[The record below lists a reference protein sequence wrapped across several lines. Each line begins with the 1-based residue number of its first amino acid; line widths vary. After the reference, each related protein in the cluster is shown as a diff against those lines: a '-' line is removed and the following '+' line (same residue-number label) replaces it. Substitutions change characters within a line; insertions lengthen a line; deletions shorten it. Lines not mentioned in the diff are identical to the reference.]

1 VRITLK
7 LTVCFLLLLS
17 SANIFA
23 QDNSELTDKSDIKAI
38 LNELNDEDKIDLIV
52 GAGSS
57 LELFNYKTMKKD
69 SLMYPH
75 KLTLEEGY
83 LYVPP
88 YQEIQAFYRTL
99 VRNGET
105 PFTALYES
113 NVVAMEILAKDQ

>member
-1 VRITLK
+1 MRITLK

>member
-7 LTVCFLLLLS
+7 LTICFLLLLS
-17 SANIFA
+17 SASIFA
-23 QDNSELTDKSDIKAI
+23 QESAEITDKSGIKAL

-57 LELFNYKTMKKD
+57 LELFNYKTMKKE

-88 YQEIQAFYRTL
+88 YQEIQALYRTL
-99 VRNGET
+99 VRDGET
-105 PFTALYES
+105 PFSALYES
-113 NVVAMEILAKDQ
+113 NVVAMDILSKD

>member
-7 LTVCFLLLLS
+7 LTICFLLLLS
-17 SANIFA
+17 SASIFA
-23 QDNSELTDKSDIKAI
+23 QESAEITNKSDIKAL

-52 GAGSS
+52 GSGSS
-57 LELFNYKTMKKD
+57 LELFNYKTMKKE

-88 YQEIQAFYRTL
+88 YQEIQALYRTL
-99 VRNGET
+99 VRDGET
-105 PFTALYES
+105 PFSALYES